1 SRGPDVTY
9 AELSIVCPV
18 VSQANERLLNTCR
31 PQYQYNSQTQYALID
46 AEATLAACAAAVR
59 CSPSIS
65 SHHSIPDGCSESEV
79 TLETPLV
86 NSVRHKFYTH
96 EVCMPSPPH
105 T

>member
-1 SRGPDVTY
+1 
-9 AELSIVCPV
+9 
-18 VSQANERLLNTCR
+18 
-31 PQYQYNSQTQYALID
+31 ALID

-96 EVCMPSPPH
+96 EASNPDKSATHV
-105 T
+105 